1 MSLNAVR
8 IKGRAAT
15 AGSPSPILATVLI
28 TVYKEEL
35 TSTKVKIDARLRELK
50 LNQLAI
56 VLLCCCICSA
66 FEDGKL
72 TLLEKYPRKIPNCAT
87 LSQGRTQWLK
97 FEIQLLARIRA
108 FFGEVLE
115 KI

>member
-35 TSTKVKIDARLRELK
+35 TSTKVKIDVRLR
-50 LNQLAI
+50 
-56 VLLCCCICSA
+56 
-66 FEDGKL
+66 
-72 TLLEKYPRKIPNCAT
+72 
-87 LSQGRTQWLK
+87 
-97 FEIQLLARIRA
+97 
-108 FFGEVLE
+108 
-115 KI
+115 